1 MCGIAGISRRAPVA
15 ALAVETQRML
25 DALHHRGPDDA
36 GAITFTPDGDA
47 APIALGARRL
57 AIVDLSSAGHQ
68 PMESADGRYAI
79 VLNGEIYNHIELRR
93 ELEGLGRTFRSHS
106 DTEVLLAA
114 FAQWGNDC
122 WPRLVGMFA
131 CAILDRTTRRLHLAR
146 DPFGMKP
153 LYYRSGQESLVFASE
168 IPPLLNGTAR
178 ANPQRLYDY
187 LDLGISDHGGETM
200 FAGVHALPA
209 AHFVAVDLAH
219 PDVITPVR
227 YWSLDP
233 GHTAEISFDQAVLRL
248 RDLFLESIT
257 LHLRA
262 DVEVGAAL
270 SGGTDSSSIVMA
282 MRHLAGPKLD
292 LHTFSYVGGQ
302 GAISEEPWIDIV
314 NAAARAT
321 PHKVHLTP
329 EEWSRDAT
337 RLVETQNEPFGS
349 IAIYAQNR
357 VFRRAAEA
365 GIKVVL
371 GGQGSDELL
380 AGYRGA
386 WVIRLA
392 TLLERGRWG
401 EAVKFVRRLSQVRQP
416 NDPGVRRV
424 VLLALRRAVPAPLAD
439 WGRRVLGRSHRPWI
453 NRAWCREHGV
463 VPDRADHGRAGRE
476 RLREEQ
482 IQAVTRLSLPAL
494 LRYEDRNAMA
504 YSVES
509 RLPYLTPALAQFA
522 LALPADYLA
531 GPDGKGKRVFRE
543 AMRGI
548 VPDAILDRRDKIGFA
563 VPIQTWL
570 PLIPGVVE
578 LLETAAVAPP
588 INRQAILPA
597 LATVREGKTPSVR
610 DSFLLWRLV
619 GLAAW
624 ARRFKVIFD

>member
-1 MCGIAGISRRAPVA
+1 
-15 ALAVETQRML
+15 ML
-25 DALHHRGPDDA
+25 DALAHRGPDDT
-36 GAITFTPDGDA
+36 GILTFVPGGGTA
-47 APIALGARRL
+47 SVTLGACRL
-57 AIVDLSSAGHQ
+57 AILDLTPAGHQ

-79 VLNGEIYNHIELRR
+79 VLNGEIYNYIELRR
-93 ELEGLGRTFRSHS
+93 ELEGLGATFRSRS

-114 FAQWGNDC
+114 FAHWGTDC
-122 WPRLVGMFA
+122 WRRCVGMFA
-131 CAILDRTTRRLHLAR
+131 CAILDRTTRQLTLAR

-153 LYYRSGQESLVFASE
+153 LYYVMGQESFVFASE
-168 IPPLLNGTAR
+168 IPPLLRGTVR

-209 AHFVAVDLAH
+209 AHYAAIDLAR
-219 PDVITPVR
+219 PDGPAPVR
-227 YWSLDP
+227 YWTLDP
-233 GHTAEISFDQAVLRL
+233 GHTQEISFEQAGKRL
-248 RDLFLESIT
+248 RELFLEGIA
-257 LHLRA
+257 LHLRS
-262 DVEVGAAL
+262 DVQVGAAL

-282 MRHLAGPKLD
+282 MRHVAGPQLD

-314 NAAARAT
+314 NAAARTTA
-321 PHKVHLTP
+321 HKVHLTP

-357 VFRRAAEA
+357 VFRHAAEA

-371 GGQGSDELL
+371 GGQGADELL

-401 EAVKFVRRLSQVRQP
+401 EAVKFVRRLSLVRQP
-416 NDPGVRRV
+416 NDPVLWRV
-424 VLLALRRAVPAPLAD
+424 VLLALKLTLPPGASD
-439 WGRRVLGRSHRPWI
+439 IGRRILGRSHRPWI
-453 NRAWCREHGV
+453 NRAWCRSHGIA
-463 VPDRADHGRAGRE
+463 PDRGYSNRPTGAE
-476 RLREEQ
+476 RLRGEQ

-522 LALPADYLA
+522 LSLPPDYLA

-563 VPIQTWL
+563 VPVQTWL
-570 PLIPGVVE
+570 PVIPEVVE
-578 LLETAAVAPP
+578 LLEAAAAAPP
-588 INRQAILPA
+588 INRRAIGPA
-597 LATVREGKTPSVR
+597 VAAIRDGKTRSVR

-624 ARRFKVIFD
+624 ARRFNVVFD